1 MRRSDAQVAWD
12 AEDDPQGNLRH
23 IAEHGLT
30 PEEVESVLLDDRAR
44 AGTSRSSGRPM
55 VSGPTSTGRYI
66 LVVYEVASDH
76 PAVLRPVTAY
86 ELDEP

>member
-12 AEDDPQGNLRH
+12 ADDDPHGNTRH
-23 IAEHGLT
+23 VAEHGLT
-30 PEEVESVLLDDRAR
+30 PEEVESVLLDDGAR

-55 VSGPTSTGRYI
+55 VSGTTATGRDI
-66 LVVYEVASDH
+66 VVIYEVASAD
-76 PAVLRPVTAY
+76 PAVLRPMTAF